1 MERTQ
6 SIGVVRRCRGDADH
20 EQLTMIIKR
29 NRGRQWLHWQRRIVT
44 GAHYI
49 GVAVCLL
56 LLLVLVFGD
65 MGLPRYFSMREHA
78 QQLDVDLQ
86 DLQRTTRTL
95 RGSID
100 RLEHDPAKI
109 EQLAREQLGYVRKGE
124 TVYQLVPS
132 PSQERPR
139 P

>member
-1 MERTQ
+1 
-6 SIGVVRRCRGDADH
+6 
-20 EQLTMIIKR
+20 MIIKQ
-29 NRGRQWLHWQRRIVT
+29 NRGRQWLDWQRRMVT
-44 GAHYI
+44 GAYYVGI
-49 GVAVCLL
+49 ATCLL
-56 LLLVLVFGD
+56 LLIVLVFGD

-86 DLQRTTRTL
+86 ELQRTTRTL
-95 RGSID
+95 RGAID

-124 TVYQLVPS
+124 TVYQLI

>member
-1 MERTQ
+1 
-6 SIGVVRRCRGDADH
+6 
-20 EQLTMIIKR
+20 MIIKQ
-29 NRGRQWLHWQRRIVT
+29 NRGRQWLDWRRRMVT
-44 GAHYI
+44 VVHYI
-49 GVAVCLL
+49 GVAACLL
-56 LLLVLVFGD
+56 LLAVLVFGD

-78 QQLDVDLQ
+78 QQLDMDLQ
-86 DLQRTTRTL
+86 ELQRTTRTL
-95 RGSID
+95 RGDID

-124 TVYQLVPS
+124 TVYQLVPP

>member
-1 MERTQ
+1 M
-6 SIGVVRRCRGDADH
+6 
-20 EQLTMIIKR
+20 
-29 NRGRQWLHWQRRIVT
+29 VT
-44 GAHYI
+44 GAHYVGI
-49 GVAVCLL
+49 AVCLL
-56 LLLVLVFGD
+56 LLMVLIFGD

-86 DLQRTTRTL
+86 ELQRTTRTL
-95 RGSID
+95 REDID
-100 RLEHDPAKI
+100 GLQHDSAKI

-124 TVYQLVPS
+124 TVYQLIPA

>member
-1 MERTQ
+1 M
-6 SIGVVRRCRGDADH
+6 
-20 EQLTMIIKR
+20 
-29 NRGRQWLHWQRRIVT
+29 VT
-44 GAHYI
+44 GAHYVGI
-49 GVAVCLL
+49 VVCLL
-56 LLLVLVFGD
+56 LLTVLIFGD

-86 DLQRTTRTL
+86 ELQRTTRTL
-95 RGSID
+95 REGID
-100 RLEHDPAKI
+100 GLQHDPAKI

>member
-1 MERTQ
+1 
-6 SIGVVRRCRGDADH
+6 
-20 EQLTMIIKR
+20 MIIKR
-29 NRGRQWLHWQRRIVT
+29 NRGRQWLDWERRMVT
-44 GAHYI
+44 GAYYV

-56 LLLVLVFGD
+56 MLIVLVFGD

-86 DLQRTTRTL
+86 ELQRSTRTL
-95 RGSID
+95 REDID
-100 RLEHDPAKI
+100 RVEHDPAKI

>member
-1 MERTQ
+1 
-6 SIGVVRRCRGDADH
+6 
-20 EQLTMIIKR
+20 MIIKQ
-29 NRGRQWLHWQRRIVT
+29 NRGRQWLDWQRRMLKS
-44 GAHYI
+44 AHYV
-49 GVAVCLL
+49 GAAACLL
-56 LLLVLVFGD
+56 LLAALVFGD

-78 QQLDVDLQ
+78 QQLDADLQ
-86 DLQRTTRTL
+86 ELQRATRSL
-95 RGSID
+95 RGEIE